1 MSNFDQQHL
10 SQLGFVGFVPV
21 RSLSRRPSHIPTS
34 PGVYAV
40 TLDQPTPEFLVISVG
55 GHFKGKPP
63 SVERGALDAKW
74 VDATETLYIGR
85 AGNLRSRIDLLA
97 RYGRGEPVAHQ
108 GGRYLWQLAAH
119 DRLRVGWRVDPDPVG
134 TERELLEMFETELGR
149 LPFANLVRG
158 TRELVLA

>member
-21 RSLSRRPSHIPTS
+21 RSPGRFASQIPSS

-40 TLDQPTPEFLVISVG
+40 TLKQPTPEFLAISGG

-63 SVERGALDAKW
+63 SVELECLDAKW

-85 AGNLRSRIDLLA
+85 GGSLRSRIDLLA

-119 DRLRVGWRVDPDPVG
+119 DRLCVGWRVDPDPVG
-134 TERELLEMFETELGR
+134 SERELLEMFEHELGR